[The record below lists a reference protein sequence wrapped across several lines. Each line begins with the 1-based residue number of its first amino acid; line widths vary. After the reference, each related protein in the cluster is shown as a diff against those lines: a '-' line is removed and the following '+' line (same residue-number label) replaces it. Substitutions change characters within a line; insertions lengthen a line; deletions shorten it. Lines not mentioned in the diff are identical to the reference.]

1 MRAQHEL
8 GYLINPDDNY
18 RLHRERDIDGG
29 PCLPFLFPIIMAA
42 QWRRMALAVK
52 AVEGAKLYTVESTSS
67 LEDSEKDS
75 SDEERGVSS
84 TASYSTVVT
93 PRSWYGRFLPRLPS
107 CLGR

>member
-1 MRAQHEL
+1 
-8 GYLINPDDNY
+8 
-18 RLHRERDIDGG
+18 
-29 PCLPFLFPIIMAA
+29 
-42 QWRRMALAVK
+42 MALAVK